1 MPSSDED
8 LQNHVGRSLSD
19 VRQELES
26 CEVSTVCL
34 GSHST
39 GRVPMRQLLTGE
51 SESKQPRRV
60 VVVYD
65 GDHPEN
71 KVTSIRQG

>member
-26 CEVSTVCL
+26 QVCL